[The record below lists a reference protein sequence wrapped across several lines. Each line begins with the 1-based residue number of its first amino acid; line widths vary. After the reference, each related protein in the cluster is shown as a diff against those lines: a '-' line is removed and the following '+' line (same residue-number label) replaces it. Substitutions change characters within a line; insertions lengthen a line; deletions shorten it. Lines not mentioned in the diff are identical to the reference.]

1 MIKRSKDKMIECLF
15 MFCSI
20 VSLMRTRNRLFTFV
34 CVCVWADIERHLFDL
49 NITRRRDEFHKEDFY
64 GKKSG
69 RFFRF
74 LVLVGVI
81 AIIVL
86 KFMDI

>member
-1 MIKRSKDKMIECLF
+1 MSFYVLFNCLSNEDAK
-15 MFCSI
+15 SI
-20 VSLMRTRNRLFTFV
+20 IHIR
-34 CVCVWADIERHLFDL
+34 VCVWADIERHLFDL